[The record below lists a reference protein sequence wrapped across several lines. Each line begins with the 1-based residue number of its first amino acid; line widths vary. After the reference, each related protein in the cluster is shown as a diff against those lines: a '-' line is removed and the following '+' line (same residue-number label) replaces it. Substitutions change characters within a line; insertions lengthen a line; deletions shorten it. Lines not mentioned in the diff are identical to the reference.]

1 MRAIGSIWTA
11 TFSFMARVRKLLRW
25 DQFVEWRLM
34 KESGARVE
42 RCQQMPR
49 KPSRRNQHGIKTQI
63 EIGMFGM
70 RHQPGLCSR
79 DDANLLARGGCVSCL
94 LEARAGIELDE
105 RHQMAP
111 TRYNVHLAIRRAIAF
126 SQVAITLCTHKSS

>member
-25 DQFVEWRLM
+25 DQFVERRLM

-49 KPSRRNQHGIKTQI
+49 KPSGRNQHGVKTQI

-79 DDANLLARGGCVSCL
+79 DDAGLLTRRDGVGRL
-94 LEARAGIELDE
+94 IEARAGLDFNE
-105 RHQMAP
+105 RHQIESP
-111 TRYNVHLAIRRAIAF
+111 RDNVDLAIARAK
-126 SQVAITLCTHKSS
+126 T